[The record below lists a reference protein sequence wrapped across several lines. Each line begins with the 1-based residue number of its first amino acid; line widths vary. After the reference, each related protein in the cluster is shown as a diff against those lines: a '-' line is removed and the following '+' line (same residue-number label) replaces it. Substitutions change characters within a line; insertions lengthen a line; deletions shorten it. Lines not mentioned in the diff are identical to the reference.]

1 MGDIRLTMAMR
12 SVAALCCL
20 LVAYGV
26 AENPVES
33 LDAGEIAEID
43 DGNFVDVFDSDD
55 VGSVNVQHDVDHMGS
70 QDVSSALE
78 TWDALYGEDHPSKL
92 VASNEPDSENPKI
105 AAKKQQEQEITQNLL
120 KSNSVEETTALEVKL
135 GKVKDDI
142 KELETADE
150 SPDQAK
156 ANLEKD
162 IQKEVARARTA
173 KSEAR
178 KTLLAAKDSA
188 TTEKAQSQ
196 MKAAQKIIDQ
206 ESEKLAKAQADGDEN
221 QAKRSSDIIKAKNQG
236 IVKASAATLISHEH
250 QALVQNAARTMS
262 KYLDKPKIFAKVNGD
277 EPTLVEMKPEVAGA
291 SQAQAQEV
299 KAEAKVQEAV
309 AEKQLAAAED
319 KAANAT

>member
-1 MGDIRLTMAMR
+1 MGKREILAMARRLA
-12 SVAALCCL
+12 
-20 LVAYGV
+20 LVACAMFVVAFAAGV
-26 AENPVES
+26 DENPVES

-92 VASNEPDSENPKI
+92 GASNEPDSENPKI

-162 IQKEVARARTA
+162 IQMEAAR
-173 KSEAR
+173 
-178 KTLLAAKDSA
+178 
-188 TTEKAQSQ
+188 
-196 MKAAQKIIDQ
+196 KIIDQ
-206 ESEKLAKAQADGDEN
+206 ESEKLAKAQADGDE
-221 QAKRSSDIIKAKNQG
+221 
-236 IVKASAATLISHEH
+236 
-250 QALVQNAARTMS
+250 
-262 KYLDKPKIFAKVNGD
+262 
-277 EPTLVEMKPEVAGA
+277 
-291 SQAQAQEV
+291 
-299 KAEAKVQEAV
+299 
-309 AEKQLAAAED
+309 
-319 KAANAT
+319 